1 MVAAG
6 PGPESENHWSR
17 DAQSTQ
23 RILAGQGPSVGAG
36 VTWET
41 TAWSRHSQSRV
52 EKGDKRR
59 RNQRGQTLDSPARKL
74 AIRLSAAKS
83 HWKVLSREM

>member
-1 MVAAG
+1 M
-6 PGPESENHWSR
+6 
-17 DAQSTQ
+17 QSTQ

-41 TAWSRHSQSRV
+41 AWSWHGQSRV
-52 EKGDKRR
+52 GKGDKRR

-83 HWKVLSREM
+83 HWKVLSREI